1 MKFFL
6 LAAIVLQFS
15 GSIARSAEVY
25 KPLLEVSG
33 KINDLTLHD
42 ELSVVRVQSSGLGY
56 QSSIVFAGN
65 YKRSGW
71 TLKIEDQEITLK
83 EGGAFYQEVILGAG
97 KNSFHFTA
105 EGPDSGKES
114 MDVTLS
120 VDAMASS
127 AIAPLKQEK
136 EKRLFLIPGLGVSSI
151 QTVQTGKPDYSTLA
165 VTAKISA
172 NYRIV
177 PRKWDIG
184 LSAFGTA
191 FQISKSSDVSARYL
205 GVNTRLGYLFPAL
218 TTDLFLSLYAG
229 YYFTT
234 TFVTNDFFG
243 YKNLGGPQIYPAIR
257 KVLSNGHVVSG
268 YFKFSPVSSSFSLLT
283 LSNREIAGGVA
294 YSVIL
299 PNQHSL
305 AGTFDYSNIRL
316 DLNRFTVSTTSLTLG
331 LQYGL

>member
-1 MKFFL
+1 MRILL
-6 LAAIVLQFS
+6 LAAIVVQFF
-15 GSIARSAEVY
+15 GSVAQSAEMY
-25 KPLLEVSG
+25 KPVLEITG
-33 KINDLTLHD
+33 KINDLKLNE
-42 ELSVVRVQSSGLGY
+42 ELSVVRVQSSGVGY

-65 YKRSGW
+65 YKRSEW
-71 TLKIEDQEITLK
+71 KLKIEDQEIALK
-83 EGGAFYQEVILGAG
+83 EGGAFYQEVILSAG

-105 EGPDSGKES
+105 EGPDSAKES
-114 MDVTLS
+114 MDVALS
-120 VDAMASS
+120 VEALSS
-127 AIAPLKQEK
+127 PGITELKQEK
-136 EKRLFLIPGLGVSSI
+136 EKKLFLFPGLGVSSI
-151 QTVQTGKPDYSTLA
+151 RTVQTGKPDYSTLA

-205 GVNTRLGYLFPAL
+205 GLNTRLGYLFPAL

-257 KVLSNGHVVSG
+257 KVLSNGHVISG

-299 PNQHSL
+299 PDNHSI
-305 AGTFDYSNIRL
+305 AATVDYSNIRL
-316 DLNRFTVSTTSLTLG
+316 DLDRFNISTTSLTLG

>member
-1 MKFFL
+1 MKILL
-6 LAAIVLQFS
+6 LASIILQFS
-15 GSIARSAEVY
+15 ASLARSAEVY
-25 KPLLEVSG
+25 KPVLEVTG
-33 KINDLTLHD
+33 KINDLILND
-42 ELSVVRVQSSGLGY
+42 ELSVVRVQSSGMGY

-65 YKRSGW
+65 FNRSGW

-83 EGGAFYQEVILGAG
+83 EGGAFYQEVILSAG
-97 KNSFHFTA
+97 KNTFHFTA
-105 EGPDSGKES
+105 EGTDSRKES
-114 MDVTLS
+114 LEVTLRVES
-120 VDAMASS
+120 MVAPAN
-127 AIAPLKQEK
+127 APLKQEK
-136 EKRLFLIPGLGVSSI
+136 EQKLFLFPGFGVSSI

-205 GVNTRLGYLFPAL
+205 GVNSRLGYLFPAL

-229 YYFTT
+229 YYFTS

-257 KVLSNGHVVSG
+257 KVLSSGHVISG

-299 PNQHSL
+299 PNSHSVAATL
-305 AGTFDYSNIRL
+305 DYSNIRL
-316 DLNRFTVSTTSLTLG
+316 DLDRFKVSTTSLTLG